1 MHLIKKYAN
10 RKMYDVTTKQYVTMD
25 DIAELVRSGEDIR
38 IVDNAGGEE
47 ITQEVVSQ
55 LVGRE
60 LNGQAR
66 KLPLSVLLQLLQK
79 GGGGIV
85 NYTRRYLSFWQ
96 NALDFAE
103 DELDKVDTIIGGD
116 KVAAGSRKQPGSDE
130 YLEGD
135 EREYLA
141 MLELLDERIDQRLGD
156 RWRDKQGGIQEQIAN
171 LSSDVVKLTARI
183 ETFENIF
190 SQVLKT
196 AETASSAPKEKKLRA
211 EVLKKAKK

>member
-10 RKMYDVTTKQYVTMD
+10 RKMYDVSTKQYVTMD

-66 KLPLSVLLQLLQK
+66 ELPLPVLLQLLQK

-96 NALDFAE
+96 NALHFAE
-103 DELDKVDTIIGGD
+103 DELDKVDTIIGKD
-116 KVAAGSRKQPGSDE
+116 KSAPGGKKQPRRDE
-130 YLEGD
+130 PLEGD
-135 EREYLA
+135 GQEYLA
-141 MLELLDERIDQRLGD
+141 MLDLLDERIDQRLDD
-156 RWRDKQGGIQEQIAN
+156 RLRSREVGLQEQIAN
-171 LSSDVVKLTARI
+171 LSSDVTKLTARI

-196 AETASSAPKEKKLRA
+196 AGMAVPAPVTKKKTSRPQ
-211 EVLKKAKK
+211 K